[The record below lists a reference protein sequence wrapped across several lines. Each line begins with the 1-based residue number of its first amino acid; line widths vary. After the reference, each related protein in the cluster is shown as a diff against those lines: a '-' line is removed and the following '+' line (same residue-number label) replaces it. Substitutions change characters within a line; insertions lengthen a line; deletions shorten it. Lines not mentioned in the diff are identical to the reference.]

1 MSVLNDLVNG
11 SEIWAAERAQMALD
25 IDQAVKNGEM
35 KPDEAKELLE
45 DLISAEKLQE
55 DSTDARVRAITVEA
69 ISTLAALMASAI

>member
-1 MSVLNDLVNG
+1 
-11 SEIWAAERAQMALD
+11 MALD